1 MKINLTI
8 ADKCKILNE
17 LDYGEKVKDICAHYN
32 VNQTTIYRIKNL
44 KERILKFA
52 FSSHVK
58 QEKRKRM
65 RNLSY
70 LKVDQALYA
79 WFINERLNKN
89 IITNEILRIKELEFH
104 SILDSNTQFQGSSDF
119 IEKFK
124 RRHGIRLW
132 RTITN

>member
-17 LDYGEKVKDICAHYN
+17 LDYDEKVKDICAHHN
-32 VNQTTIYRIKNL
+32 VNHTTIYRIKNQ

-58 QEKRKRM
+58 QEKRKRI

-70 LKVDQALYA
+70 PKVDQALYA
-79 WFINERLNKN
+79 WFINERLNTN
-89 IITNEILRIKELEFH
+89 IITNEILRIKALEFH
-104 SILDSNTQFQGSSDF
+104 SLLDSNTQFQGSSGLY
-119 IEKFK
+119 I
-124 RRHGIRLW
+124 
-132 RTITN
+132 